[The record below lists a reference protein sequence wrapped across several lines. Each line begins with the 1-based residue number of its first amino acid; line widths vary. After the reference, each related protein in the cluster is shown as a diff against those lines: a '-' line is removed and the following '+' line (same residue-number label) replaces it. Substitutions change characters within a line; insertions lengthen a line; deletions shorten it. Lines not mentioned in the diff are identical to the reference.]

1 MNTKLFSVVIL
12 VLAVLLIWPAQM
24 QAEDANSTAVKDTNS
39 TTANPVRNTE
49 TFISNGARDVN
60 ATGAGELKPI
70 LLLKPQTD
78 GGKPLMQA
86 LKDRKTSREF
96 SSEKLPP
103 QILSNMLWA
112 ACGINRPDG
121 KRTAPTAMNKQEI
134 DVYVAMAEGLYLYD
148 ANAHILLPVLAEDI
162 RAATGKQ
169 PFVKDAP
176 VNLVF
181 VADFAKMGNT
191 PADQKEFY
199 AATDTGYIS
208 QNVYLYCAS
217 EGLATVVR
225 GAVDKPALA
234 LAMKLRNDQKVILA
248 QTVGYPKK

>member
-1 MNTKLFSVVIL
+1 MYRKLFSTTIL
-12 VLAVLLIWPAQM
+12 LLTVLIVWPVQIWA
-24 QAEDANSTAVKDTNS
+24 ADANSTAAK
-39 TTANPVRNTE
+39 
-49 TFISNGARDVN
+49 DVN
-60 ATGAGELKPI
+60 AAGAVELKSIQLP
-70 LLLKPQTD
+70 KPQTD

-96 SSEKLPP
+96 SSEKLPM

-112 ACGINRPDG
+112 ACGVNREDG
-121 KRTAPTAMNKQEI
+121 RRTAPTAKNKQEI

-148 ANAHILLPVLAEDI
+148 AKANILVGVAAGDI
-162 RAATGKQ
+162 RAATGRQ

-181 VADFAKMGNT
+181 VADFAKMGDM

-199 AATDTGYIS
+199 SAADTGYIS

-225 GAVDKPALA
+225 GSVDRPACQA
-234 LAMKLRNDQKVILA
+234 AMKLRPDQKVILA
-248 QTVGYPKK
+248 QTVGYPKNSD

>member
-1 MNTKLFSVVIL
+1 MMNTKLFSAAIL
-12 VLAVLLIWPAQM
+12 VLTVLLVCPQSW
-24 QAEDANSTAVKDTNS
+24 AE
-39 TTANPVRNTE
+39 
-49 TFISNGARDVN
+49 DVN
-60 ATGAGELKPI
+60 APAAKDAKATTVKDINSTGELKPI
-70 LLLKPQTD
+70 QLPKPQTD
-78 GGKPLMQA
+78 SGKPLMA
-86 LKDRKTSREF
+86 VLKDRKSSREF

-103 QILSNMLWA
+103 QVLSNMLWA
-112 ACGINRPDG
+112 ANGINRPNG
-121 KRTAPTAMNKQEI
+121 KRTAPTARNKQEI

-148 ANAHILLPVLAEDI
+148 ANANTLVPVLAGDI

-181 VADFAKMGNT
+181 VADFTKMGDM
-191 PADQKEFY
+191 PADQKDFY
-199 AATDTGYIS
+199 AAADTGYVS

-225 GAVDKPALA
+225 GMVDRSACQV
-234 LAMKLRNDQKVILA
+234 AMKLRSDQKIILA

>member
-1 MNTKLFSVVIL
+1 MMNTKIFGAVIL
-12 VLAVLLIWPAQM
+12 VLAVLLVWPAQIW
-24 QAEDANSTAVKDTNS
+24 AE
-39 TTANPVRNTE
+39 
-49 TFISNGARDVN
+49 DVN
-60 ATGAGELKPI
+60 ATTAKNVSLTVAKDVNTTAGQELKPI
-70 LLLKPQTD
+70 QLPKPQME

-96 SSEKLPP
+96 SSEKLPM
-103 QILSNMLWA
+103 QVLSNMLWA
-112 ACGINRPDG
+112 ADGINRPDG

-134 DVYVAMAEGLYLYD
+134 DIYAAMAEGLYLYD

-176 VNLVF
+176 INLVF
-181 VADFAKMGNT
+181 VADYAKMGNMPDT
-191 PADQKEFY
+191 QKDFY

-225 GAVDKPALA
+225 GMVDRPACQA
-234 LAMKLRNDQKVILA
+234 AMKLRADQKIILA